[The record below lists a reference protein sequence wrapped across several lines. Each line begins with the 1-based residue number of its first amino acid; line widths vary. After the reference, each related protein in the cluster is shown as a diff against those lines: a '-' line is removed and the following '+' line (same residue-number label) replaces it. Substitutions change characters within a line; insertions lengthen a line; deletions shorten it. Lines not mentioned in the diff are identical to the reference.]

1 MTARRWFTI
10 GLTLAAVAVGG
21 WKNAIP
27 GLDFASSSRDGTN
40 PVAIASAFSQAG
52 PALAAYYSTAGTYSG
67 AELAPTSPV
76 QLVWTTEV
84 SYCLQGGDG
93 AGALHM
99 IGPTGLPQSGPC
111 PAGV

>member
-27 GLDFASSSRDGTN
+27 GLDFASSSRGGTN
-40 PVAIASAFSQAG
+40 PVAIAAAFSQAA
-52 PALAAYYSTAGTYSG
+52 PALAAYYSTAGSYSG
-67 AELAPTSPV
+67 AELSPTSPV
-76 QLVWTTEV
+76 QLAWTTEA
-84 SYCLQGGDG
+84 SYCLQGGSG
-93 AGALHM
+93 ADALHE
-99 IGPTGLPQSGPC
+99 IGPTGLPQPGLC